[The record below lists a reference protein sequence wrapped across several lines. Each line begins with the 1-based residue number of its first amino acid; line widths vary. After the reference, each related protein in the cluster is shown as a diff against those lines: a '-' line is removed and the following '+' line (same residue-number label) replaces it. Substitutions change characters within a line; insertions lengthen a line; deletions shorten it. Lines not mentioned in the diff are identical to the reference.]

1 MFSIYR
7 FPVVL
12 FFVSFLVPFLIP
24 FFVPAVMLGQESGMF
39 QKLDE
44 KIPIKTIGGVWF
56 WCDVLFFHDWH
67 IQENV
72 KTDAF
77 RLLDG
82 NTIQRA
88 YGTFEDCR
96 RRLDEIQAEEGLLPM
111 AGTAVVIMHGFGSN
125 TMTTRHLAIWLKEQK
140 EYDYVFNVAYPSTL
154 QSVLEHALS
163 LDRIIKNLP
172 PTIKRIDLIGHSLGS
187 IVIRR
192 YLSGPLEPDWQVSEN
207 PLEARKNFT
216 PDSRIGR
223 FVMLGP
229 PNHGSILATKLI
241 GKDPVRRFITGKS
254 GDELGTDWDKLQ
266 KTLGIPCCPFAVISG
281 GRGDNR
287 GFSLLIPGDDD
298 GIVSTEGTQ
307 LDGAEEWVR
316 FDVGH
321 GEMLM
326 TEEVFTACLQF
337 LKTGSFHKIKNEPF

>member
-7 FPVVL
+7 FSVVFIFIS
-12 FFVSFLVPFLIP
+12 FFVSVTS
-24 FFVPAVMLGQESGMF
+24 LGQEPGVF

-44 KIPIKTIGGVWF
+44 KIPIKTIGGLLF
-56 WCDVLFFHDWH
+56 WGDVLFFHDWH

-72 KTDAF
+72 KTHSF

-82 NTIQRA
+82 HSVQRA
-88 YGTFEDCR
+88 YGTFEECR
-96 RRLDEIQAEEGLLPM
+96 HRLDEIQAEEGLLPM
-111 AGTAVVIMHGFGSN
+111 AGNAVIILHGFGGN
-125 TMTTRHLAIWLKEQK
+125 AMTTRHLAIWLKERK
-140 EYDYVFNVAYPSTL
+140 SYDYVFNMAYPSTM
-154 QSVLEHALS
+154 QSVFEHAEM
-163 LDRIIKNLP
+163 LDRMIKNLP
-172 PTIKRIDLIGHSLGS
+172 PTIRRIDLIGHSLGG

-192 YLSGPLEPDWQVSEN
+192 YLSGPLEPDWQVPEN
-207 PLEARKNFT
+207 RLEARKNFE

-229 PNHGSILATKLI
+229 PNHGAVLATKLI
-241 GKDPVRRFITGKS
+241 GKDPVRRLFTGKS
-254 GDELGTDWDKLQ
+254 GDELGTDWDELQ
-266 KTLGIPCCPFAVISG
+266 KTLGIPCCPFAIISG

-307 LDGAEEWVR
+307 LDGAEEWIR

-326 TEEVFTACLQF
+326 TEEIFETSLRF
-337 LKTGSFHKIKNEPF
+337 LKTGSFQETVIQ

>member
-1 MFSIYR
+1 MYSFYR
-7 FPVVL
+7 FPIIV
-12 FFVSFLVPFLIP
+12 FFVSF
-24 FFVPAVMLGQESGMF
+24 FVSATLFGQESGIF
-39 QKLDE
+39 RKLDE
-44 KIPIKTIGGVWF
+44 KIPIKTSGGVWF
-56 WCDVLFFHDWH
+56 WGDVLFFHDWH

-72 KTDAF
+72 KTNSF

-82 NTIQRA
+82 NSVQRA
-88 YGTFEDCR
+88 FGTFEECR
-96 RRLDEIQAEEGLLPM
+96 QRLEEIQVEEGLLPM

-125 TMTTRHLAIWLKEQK
+125 TMTTRHLAVWLKERK
-140 EYDYVFNVAYPSTL
+140 AYDYVFNVAYPSTM
-154 QSVLEHALS
+154 QSVLEHAIL

-172 PTIKRIDLIGHSLGS
+172 PTIKRIDFIGHSLGC
-187 IVIRR
+187 IVVRR
-192 YLSGPLEPDWQVSEN
+192 YLSGQLEPDWSVSEN

-216 PDSRIGR
+216 PDLRIGR

-241 GKDPVRRFITGKS
+241 GKDPIRRLVTGKT

-266 KTLGIPCCPFAVISG
+266 KTLGIPCCPFAIISG
-281 GRGDNR
+281 GRGDNF

-307 LDGAEEWVR
+307 LEGAEEWIR

-326 TEEVFTACLQF
+326 TEEVFETCLQF
-337 LKTGSFHKIKNEPF
+337 LKTGSFHKMQNEHF